1 MIVISLYHIDE
12 IIASVG
18 IGNDEVTILSTLLN
32 DSLYIIN
39 LSLYDG

>member
-1 MIVISLYHIDE
+1 MTVSFSNYTDE

-18 IGNDEVTILSTLLN
+18 ITNDEVTILSTLLN

-39 LSLYDG
+39 LNLYDT